1 METLFQIA
9 EPDPRREHADTRLA
23 GMAEAAKIG
32 GVSRQ
37 AVTNMRSRDANFP
50 APLADLASGP
60 VFREAD
66 LVRYFKQR
74 GREVQPTA
82 YGQVQRKRTT
92 RFDPL
97 DRVNLAQSVER
108 ALLEEPM
115 NPLPPAAPFAGAGL
129 YCIYYLGSYE
139 PYAKIA
145 SSPKPVPL
153 YVGRAIPK
161 GARAGVG
168 GVLSTIEEPVLF
180 NRLREHS
187 RSIEQVENHG
197 VSVGQPELQSADFRC
212 RFLVVEDIWVPLAEA
227 LLIGHFQ
234 PLWNQVLQGF
244 GNHDPGGGRRRG
256 ARPDW
261 DELHPGR
268 SWAMKQAPAR
278 RDREESL
285 ERVRAHL
292 NNLLEPDLG
301 AVPNFSEEQLNLLG
315 TDND

>member
-1 METLFQIA
+1 MSFMLA
-9 EPDPRREHADTRLA
+9 GDPDRVSPEARLA

-37 AVTNMRSRDANFP
+37 AVTNMRSRDVNFP
-50 APLADLASGP
+50 APLQELASGP
-60 VFREAD
+60 IFRETD
-66 LVRYFKQR
+66 IIRYFKER
-74 GREVQPTA
+74 GRAPLPSA
-82 YGQVQRKRTT
+82 YEEVQRKRTS

-108 ALLEEPM
+108 ALLEEPF

-129 YCIYYLGSYE
+129 YCIYYFGAFQ
-139 PYAKIA
+139 PYAELT
-145 SSPKPVPL
+145 STTDPTPL

-168 GVLSTIEEPVLF
+168 GVLSTVEEPVLF
-180 NRLREHS
+180 NRLREHG
-187 RSIEQVENHG
+187 RSIEQVEKHSAESG
-197 VSVGQPELQSADFRC
+197 EPTLRLADFRC
-212 RFLVVEDIWVPLAEA
+212 RFLIVEDIWVPLAEA

-234 PLWNQVLQGF
+234 PVWNQILQGF

-268 SWAMKQAPAR
+268 PWALKQEPAR
-278 RDREESL
+278 RTREESV
-285 ERVRAHL
+285 ERIRGHL
-292 NNLLEPDLG
+292 DNRLKLDLSSI
-301 AVPNFSEEQLNLLG
+301 PSLSEEQLSLLG
-315 TDND
+315 DDD